1 MTIDTVIVAGAPDT
15 QLTPFLPRLQRA
27 QLMIAADSGA
37 NALRKVKVV
46 PHCVVGDFDS
56 LHAVTRRWLKKADP
70 PVEMHHLPQQK
81 DETDLE
87 AALLLAVARGADP
100 IDIIGAIGGRL
111 DHTLAN
117 ITMLLME
124 ELRGRCVR
132 LLGVTQEVRVVRGGE
147 HYTLHGQPHDT
158 VSLLPLPPAAHGIT
172 LEGFYYPLHDATLYA
187 SHARGVSNILT
198 QPTGHI
204 RVGEG
209 SLLVM
214 HYFDQGSHQW
224 RQYQHERGNAADEP
238 APSL

>member
-15 QLTPFLPRLQRA
+15 QLTPLLPRLHRA
-27 QLMIAADSGA
+27 QLIIAADSGA
-37 NALRKVKVV
+37 NALRKVKVM

-70 PVEMHHLPQQK
+70 PVEMQHLPQQK

-87 AALLLAVARGADP
+87 AALLLAVQRDANP

-117 ITMLLME
+117 ITMLLMD

-132 LLGVTQEVRVVRGGE
+132 LLGVTQELRLLHGGE
-147 HYTLHGQPHDT
+147 SSTIHGQPGDT
-158 VSLLPLPPAAHGIT
+158 VSLLPLPPAVHGVT
-172 LEGFYYPLHDATLYA
+172 LDGFYYPLHDATLHA
-187 SHARGVSNILT
+187 SHARGVSNVLT
-198 QPTGHI
+198 QPAGHI

-209 SLLVM
+209 ILLVV
-214 HYFDQGSHQW
+214 HYSDHGEYQW
-224 RQYQHERGNAADEP
+224 RQYQQEGGSAADEP
-238 APSL
+238 ATSR